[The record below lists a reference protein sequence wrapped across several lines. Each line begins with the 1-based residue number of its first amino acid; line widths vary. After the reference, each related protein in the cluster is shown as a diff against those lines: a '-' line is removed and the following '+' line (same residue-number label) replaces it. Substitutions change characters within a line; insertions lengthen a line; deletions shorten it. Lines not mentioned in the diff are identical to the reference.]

1 MKLIGS
7 TCRTTG
13 MFFEVKISAAPIC
26 KLCVSSNETHLV
38 CASEDGLTM
47 VLNVRDFPTSPR
59 DTIPGPWCH
68 EALITKDDLEE
79 LKSHVEDLKTKVL
92 HAVLS
97 CPEALPSQFFWFC
110 IACFIQDVQDTTS
123 MNMGDAW
130 M

>member
-1 MKLIGS
+1 
-7 TCRTTG
+7 

-26 KLCVSSNETHLV
+26 KLCVSSNETQLV

-59 DTIPGPWCH
+59 DTSPGPWCH

-110 IACFIQDVQDTTS
+110 SACLFRMCRIIQV
-123 MNMGDAW
+123 
-130 M
+130 